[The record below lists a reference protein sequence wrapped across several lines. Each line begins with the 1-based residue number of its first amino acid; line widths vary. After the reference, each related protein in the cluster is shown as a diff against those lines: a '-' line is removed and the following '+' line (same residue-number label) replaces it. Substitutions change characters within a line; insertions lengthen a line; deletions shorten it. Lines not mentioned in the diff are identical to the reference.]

1 MGGEAAGP
9 FPWAGVEG
17 AGTPTWIVDPLD
29 GTTNFVTG
37 QNDVVVSIACWSG
50 REPSVGV
57 IFNPFLNEMYTAIA
71 GHGALCNGTPI
82 HVGQE
87 SDLSKVVV
95 MNNVGASR
103 DLAFVSASARRI
115 ERVLAAGVRGLR
127 LGGSCAMN
135 MCTFRR

>member
-1 MGGEAAGP
+1 MGGEAGGP

-50 REPSVGV
+50 IEPSVGV

-71 GHGALCNGTPI
+71 GHGALCNGKPI